1 MIERRTNLRAR
12 TPFQACACGL
22 PGAHASSTQPTLTF
36 STIRGTILPMLE
48 HGRRML
54 LWIAGVALMT
64 SALAACASTSVR
76 LDRGP
81 REYVAADYLPV
92 LKKWTRTGQLL
103 TLSEFDDLLTVTAT
117 FESYD
122 FRWAYVVR
130 YAQDY
135 RLTVD
140 QRRRLLDSTLAEAED
155 HHQFYVALYGTNWR
169 WTDLNKPESGWIV
182 RLIDDVGS
190 ETAPEE
196 IVAIRKPGAIE
207 RTYFPYTSPW
217 RRVFRI
223 RFPVN
228 TPEGQPTISKNAR
241 WFGLRFAGAQ
251 GNQELHWD
259 LEKDE

>member
-1 MIERRTNLRAR
+1 MPDSRQRTLRLA
-12 TPFQACACGL
+12 FALCVVVAACA
-22 PGAHASSTQPTLTF
+22 
-36 STIRGTILPMLE
+36 IN
-48 HGRRML
+48 
-54 LWIAGVALMT
+54 
-64 SALAACASTSVR
+64 ACASTTVT
-76 LDRGP
+76 LDKGA
-81 REYVAADYLPV
+81 REYVAADYQPV
-92 LKKWTRTGQLL
+92 LNKWTRTGQLL
-103 TLSEFDDLLTVTAT
+103 TLSELDDLLTVTAT

-140 QRRRLLDSTLAEAED
+140 QRQRLLDSTLEEAEE

-169 WTDLNKPESGWIV
+169 WTDLTKPESAWIV
-182 RLIDDVGS
+182 RLIDDVGN
-190 ETAPEE
+190 ETAPKE

-207 RTYFPYTSPW
+207 RTYFPYTSQW

-223 RFPVN
+223 RFPV
-228 TPEGQPTISKNAR
+228 TTTDGQPTISKNAR

-259 LEKDE
+259 LEPDDG